1 MSRSYVYILECSDGT
16 YYTGSTK
23 YLSRRLK
30 QHATGEGPRYT
41 RLRLPVKLVYYEEF
55 NRIDHAFY
63 REKQIQGWR
72 REKKKAL
79 IKGMKERLPRLSEKS
94 CKKKN

>member
-30 QHATGEGPRYT
+30 QHAAGEGSRYT
-41 RLRLPVKLVYYEEF
+41 RLRLSVKLV
-55 NRIDHAFY
+55 
-63 REKQIQGWR
+63 
-72 REKKKAL
+72 
-79 IKGMKERLPRLSEKS
+79 
-94 CKKKN
+94 